1 MGGGGTYATLG
12 AALQQHNLFRYSRHQ
27 QATFYSYHQHCNR
40 RSAIT
45 GTNSVTGGGGGRG
58 SFIGRG
64 EMPHGKG
71 CTQFPHWRHLCW
83 YSRQPPALLSHCNHQ
98 CCNTIP
104 TLVQP
109 PTAVTLSPP
118 PMQPLPHFTTVQ
130 LTPTQLPCCCHLS
143 CCHAD
148 FTGSY
153 AVSSTSFKLLLAQS

>member
-1 MGGGGTYATLG
+1 MPLWVQRCSSTTFFGTAAISKLHFTATTSIAT
-12 AALQQHNLFRYSRHQ
+12 AAPPSPVQTASP
-27 QATFYSYHQHCNR
+27 
-40 RSAIT
+40 
-45 GTNSVTGGGGGRG
+45 GGGGRG

-83 YSRQPPALLSHCNHQ
+83 YSRQLLSAQLSHCNHQ

-109 PTAVTLSPP
+109 PRAVTLSPP
-118 PMQPLPHFTTVQ
+118 PMKPLPQAHFTTVQ